1 VVGLTAPA
9 VALGYAV
16 GAAALGLWAVV
27 RFPSRGPQTM
37 ASALVAVGCSYLL
50 LRVSAPL
57 TGAAVHS
64 AGAVVALP
72 CVFLPFLTL
81 VFWSAAHLVRTAAE
95 RIAPFRR

>member
-1 VVGLTAPA
+1 
-9 VALGYAV
+9 
-16 GAAALGLWAVV
+16 
-27 RFPSRGPQTM
+27 M
-37 ASALVAVGCSYLL
+37 ASALVAVACSYVLL
-50 LRVSAPL
+50 HVSAPL